1 MPEFLKRWNGI
12 EVIERLIRTEL
23 EGREI
28 NIFGKVLQGGKEFIL
43 VGEAVVK
50 LDDKEKLKQ
59 VWESVQVVK
68 ENLGGEI
75 LPIIVTH
82 FARKE
87 LIERAKKAGI
97 IVVQSFEW

>member
-1 MPEFLKRWNGI
+1 M
-12 EVIERLIRTEL
+12 
-23 EGREI
+23 
-28 NIFGKVLQGGKEFIL
+28 
-43 VGEAVVK
+43 
-50 LDDKEKLKQ
+50 
-59 VWESVQVVK
+59 VK
-68 ENLGGEI
+68 ENLGGEV